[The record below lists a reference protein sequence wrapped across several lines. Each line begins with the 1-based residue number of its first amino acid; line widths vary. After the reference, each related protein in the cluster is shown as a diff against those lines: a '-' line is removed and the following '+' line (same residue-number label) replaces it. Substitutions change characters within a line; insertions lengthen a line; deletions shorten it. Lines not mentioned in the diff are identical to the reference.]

1 MSGRQDICPEDRTVI
16 YMKFHRYLEQLFGSK
31 VSISMLRAMINYQG
45 KIFTV
50 RGLAETANVSTSEA
64 AVLVEQLEKYGV
76 IRIQPVGKSYQI
88 SLNQKSYILNKIIKP
103 ILKAEERT
111 LGELVSTLK
120 KHLSKRIVSAAIFG
134 SISRGEEKED
144 SDIDLLVISDNF
156 DFDTALISRAQE
168 EVSLIFHSN
177 LSPLIFGEKEFR
189 AKKNDKL
196 VRSIIANYIMVTGK
210 DLRKVL
216 GEND

>member
-1 MSGRQDICPEDRTVI
+1 
-16 YMKFHRYLEQLFGSK
+16 
-31 VSISMLRAMINYQG
+31 MINYQG